1 MSKPLQIYMDE
12 HELKMLDAWAR
23 KRGWTKSQAVRA
35 AIRALT
41 RDRDEDPLL
50 GASGMIAG
58 LPEDLSERI
67 DDYLEET
74 FVAERIARS
83 YRKRRRAR

>member
-1 MSKPLQIYMDE
+1 
-12 HELKMLDAWAR
+12 MLDAWAR
-23 KRGWTKSQAVRA
+23 KRGWTKSQAVRV
-35 AIRALT
+35 AIRAMI

-50 GASGMIAG
+50 KASGMIEG

-74 FVAERIARS
+74 FVAEKAAPT